1 MGWNEPDG
9 GEIEKTGFKLENK
22 KNSPI
27 FLIPRGLKKLNV
39 TKTRMHIGIK
49 EIRELEKRVNSKSWG
64 LLKETEKKER
74 EETQKI

>member
-1 MGWNEPDG
+1 M
-9 GEIEKTGFKLENK
+9 KS

-49 EIRELEKRVNSKSWG
+49 EIRELEKSKF
-64 LLKETEKKER
+64 KELRPAERNRKKGKRGDPEDLN
-74 EETQKI
+74 QW